1 MDWNIIKKKKR
12 QILSL
17 KTFVDLTFSNKGK
30 GATSLVFYS
39 DIDEWMLLSSK
50 TGMFLFYL
58 PPALAMQLFVQRQT
72 KSHVLDNKFFMC
84 IFPEKNTKNYTFLK
98 NISMNVKTNVFLFA
112 YALVFRQFSKGQ
124 ILKLLVDNFQ
134 NFFFI
139 KNKNKINGVFR
150 YAKVLNIRLRG
161 GALNVCIRCCFTV
174 DPFQCD

>member
-1 MDWNIIKKKKR
+1 
-12 QILSL
+12 
-17 KTFVDLTFSNKGK
+17 
-30 GATSLVFYS
+30 
-39 DIDEWMLLSSK
+39 
-50 TGMFLFYL
+50 
-58 PPALAMQLFVQRQT
+58 
-72 KSHVLDNKFFMC
+72 
-84 IFPEKNTKNYTFLK
+84 
-98 NISMNVKTNVFLFA
+98 MNVKTNVFLFA